1 MVVEMDEETRKEVE
15 KRFKA
20 LENQVTIHLFLEDH
34 DCLYCNDTRD
44 LAGNVAEVS
53 DKIEL
58 VEHSFP
64 QEKETATEMGIR
76 FTPAIVL
83 HGEKKYKVRFYGIP
97 AGHEF
102 GALISDI
109 INVSTGSV
117 DLPDEMVADIEA
129 IDRAVHVQVFTT
141 PQCPYCPNVV
151 RLAHQAA
158 IINPKIEADMIESLE
173 FKELAQQY
181 EVFGVPKAIFNE
193 VITAEGNITP
203 NEFVDK
209 LYEATEE

>member
-1 MVVEMDEETRKEVE
+1 MVVEMDDETRKEVQ
-15 KRFKA
+15 KRFEA
-20 LENQVTIHLFLEDH
+20 LEGQVTMHLFLEDH

-44 LAGNVAEVS
+44 LASNVAEVS

-58 VEHSFP
+58 AEHNFP
-64 QEKETATEMGIR
+64 KEKDLATEMGIR

-83 HGEKKYKVRFYGIP
+83 HGQEKYNVRFYGIP

-102 GALISDI
+102 GTLISDI

-117 DLPDEMVADIEA
+117 DLPDEMVEDIEA

-173 FKELAQQY
+173 FKELAQRY

-193 VITAEGNITP
+193 VISAEGNITP

-209 LYEATEE
+209 LYEATED